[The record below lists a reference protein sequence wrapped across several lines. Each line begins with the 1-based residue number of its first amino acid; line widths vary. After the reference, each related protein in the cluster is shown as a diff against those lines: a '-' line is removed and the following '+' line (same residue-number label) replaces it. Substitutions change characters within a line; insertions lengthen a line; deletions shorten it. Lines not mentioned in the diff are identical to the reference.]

1 MRKLV
6 QQYRVLLIFA
16 VIMLTVISLIQF
28 PKLTVNSNFDDY
40 IPDGIKN
47 KEYLK
52 VLDSIFGGSE
62 SILVI
67 LNSNDILTQQ
77 SFDRIQNLATDF
89 ADLEGIERTLSL
101 ADIIDIKM
109 DDGMV
114 SMDPLV
120 DEIPTEKGALKALK
134 KKILQNSMG
143 QRFIASDFTSTAIVL
158 TKSTEVED
166 DVIHTAINKVIKKN
180 PGNEKIYFG
189 GLSYIRYSISSYIR
203 KDLIV
208 LLPTAL
214 ILMILMLYF
223 SFKEWK
229 GVVLPFVVVILSIVF
244 SFGAMSVLGWQI
256 SIITILLPI
265 MLIAIANDYG
275 IHMINKYQE
284 IVRVGEFDTMKS
296 VAVRVYRELRKPVI
310 VTGLTTIGGILGL
323 LSHKMIPAKQ
333 LGILAA
339 LGIAFALILSLFLI
353 PVLLTFYKNPKF
365 ISRKKKEKK
374 ALLDKLLALF
384 SRWILYSPKKV
395 ILVFGIISTLSI
407 AGLFL
412 LKVDTN
418 IESYFLGKSDIRKG
432 IDLVNNKYGGAHN
445 VSILFRGTILSPEL
459 LQRID
464 SYTEQI
470 KELPTVGFVVS
481 PTVFLKELSKGF
493 YQPGEAGYNKIPA
506 TEAEAVQ
513 YLEMYSLSGNEEVL
527 SQFLDYNY
535 NNARILISTKDG
547 SNRAGKNLMAALKE
561 ITSGDPNIICIAG
574 PGFTT
579 IELADLVVKGQIS
592 SLFLALIV
600 IFVIL
605 SFIFKSVTGGAFSSI
620 PLFLSIIMMFGLMG
634 YFSIPLDIAT
644 ALLSSIMIGVGID
657 YTIHFLWRYR
667 EEFARSG
674 NREKSLDIR
683 LRTAGRGIVFN
694 AFSVIVGFAA
704 LILSNFA
711 PLRFFGALVVI
722 SIFACLI
729 SALLLIPA
737 IILLYKP
744 KFLET

>member
-6 QQYRVLLIFA
+6 QQYRALLIFA
-16 VIMLTVISLIQF
+16 VITLTAISLVQF

-62 SILVI
+62 SILII

-120 DEIPTEKGALKALK
+120 DEIPTEKEALKALK

-166 DVIHTAINKVIKKN
+166 DVIHTAINEVIKKN

-284 IVRVGEFDTMKS
+284 IVRVGEFDTMKN

-339 LGIAFALILSLFLI
+339 LGIAFALILSLFFI
-353 PVLLTFYKNPKF
+353 PVLLTFYKNPKI
-365 ISRKKKEKK
+365 ISRKKKDKK

-384 SRWILYSPKKV
+384 SHWILYYPKKV
-395 ILVFGIISTLSI
+395 ILVFGVISLLSI

-432 IDLVNNKYGGAHN
+432 IDLVNNKFGGAHN

-470 KELPTVGFVVS
+470 KKLPTVGFVVS

-493 YQPGEAGYNKIPA
+493 YQPGETGYNKIPA

-547 SNRAGKNLMAALKE
+547 SNRAGKNLMATLKE
-561 ITSGDPNIICIAG
+561 ITSADPNIICIAG

-674 NREKSLDIR
+674 NREKSLDIT
-683 LRTAGRGIVFN
+683 LKTVGRGIVFN